1 METKGTFQVDKLDAC
16 EADRWVRVYFEISH
30 LKQLYRQGWLR
41 RGISRERCESVA
53 DHTFTAALLG
63 YFLARAEF
71 PELDA
76 ERVLRMT
83 LLHDVGEVY
92 AGDIIPQDAVD
103 AHTKNELERNAV
115 VRVFS
120 NLPGG
125 EAYIELWEEFE
136 AASSR
141 EARFV
146 RQIDRLEMALQA
158 CLYEHQ
164 GEVGMQEFF
173 DSAGQVVD
181 DPRLRRVFESLLN
194 CRVDAA

>member
-1 METKGTFQVDKLDAC
+1 MEKKGNFQLDKLESC

-53 DHTFTAALLG
+53 DHTFSAALLG
-63 YFLARAEF
+63 YWLARAEF

-83 LLHDVGEVY
+83 LLHDVGEIY
-92 AGDIIPQDAVD
+92 AGDIIPQDEVD
-103 AHTKNELERNAV
+103 AHTKSALERNAV
-115 VRVFS
+115 KRVFG

-136 AASSR
+136 AASSP

-146 RQIDRLEMALQA
+146 RQIDRLEMAMQA

-173 DSAGQVVD
+173 DSAGQALF

-194 CRVDAA
+194 CREEAA

>member
-1 METKGTFQVDKLDAC
+1 MEKKGTFELDKLDAC

-53 DHTFTAALLG
+53 DHTYTAALLG
-63 YFLARAEF
+63 YWLARAEF

-92 AGDIIPQDAVD
+92 AGDIIPQDDVD
-103 AHTKNELERNAV
+103 VHVKSALERNAV
-115 VRVFS
+115 QRVFG

-136 AASSR
+136 AGSSP
-141 EARFV
+141 EACFV

-173 DSAGQVVD
+173 DSAGQAVV
-181 DPRLRRVFESLLN
+181 DPRLRRVFESLLH